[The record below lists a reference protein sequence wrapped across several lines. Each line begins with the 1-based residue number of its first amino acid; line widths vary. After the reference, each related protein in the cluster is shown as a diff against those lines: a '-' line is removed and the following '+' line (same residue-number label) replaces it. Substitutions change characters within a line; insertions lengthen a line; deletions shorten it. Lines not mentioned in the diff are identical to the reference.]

1 MEKAVA
7 LLKAKRF
14 RQAIQAL
21 LDAEVEPEE
30 RSLVSYYLGLSYTH
44 LGKFDE
50 ALLYLEQVATG
61 EIDFPFQFQSRMIL
75 GYIYTVTRRPRLAEF
90 EFRRLLA
97 DGFESTKVYS
107 ALGHVLYAQ
116 GKSEA
121 GIKALERALELDGE
135 NATALNSLGYI
146 LAEEEVSLEK
156 ALDYCKRAVSLRPGN
171 AACLDS
177 LGWTYFRLGR
187 LPEARS
193 YLRRAKDIDPDN
205 DVIAGHLK
213 ATIEAAK

>member
-61 EIDFPFQFQSRMIL
+61 DIDFPFQFQSRMIL

-135 NATALNSLGYI
+135 NATALNSLGYV
-146 LAEEEVSLEK
+146 LADEEISLEK

-177 LGWTYFRLGR
+177 LGWTFFKLGR
-187 LPEARS
+187 LKEARS
-193 YLRRAKDIDPDN
+193 YLRRAKDLDPEN
-205 DVIAGHLK
+205 PVIAGHLK
-213 ATIEAAK
+213 TTIEAAK

>member
-1 MEKAVA
+1 MEKAVS

-21 LDAEVEPEE
+21 LESEVEADEKP
-30 RSLVSYYLGLSYTH
+30 LVSYYLGLSYTH

-50 ALLYLEQVATG
+50 ALLYLEQVASA

-75 GYIYTVTRRPRLAEF
+75 GYIYSVTKRPRLAEF

-121 GIKALERALELDGE
+121 GIRSLERALELDGE

-146 LAEEEVSLEK
+146 LADEEVALER
-156 ALDYCKRAVSLRPGN
+156 ALDYCKRAVALKPGN
-171 AACLDS
+171 AAYLDS
-177 LGWTYFRLGR
+177 LGWTYHQLGR
-187 LPEARS
+187 YKDARS
-193 YLRRAKDIDPDN
+193 YLRKAKELAPES
-205 DVIAGHLK
+205 DVIAKHLR
-213 ATIEAAK
+213 ATIEAEK

>member
-21 LDAEVEPEE
+21 LDVEVDPEE
-30 RSLVSYYLGLSYTH
+30 RPLVSYYLGLSYTH

-61 EIDFPFQFQSRMIL
+61 DMDFPFQFQSRMIL
-75 GYIYTVTRRPRLAEF
+75 GYIYSVTRRPRLAEF

-121 GIKALERALELDGE
+121 GIKALERALELDGD
-135 NATALNSLGYI
+135 NATALNSLGYV
-146 LAEEEVSLEK
+146 LADEEVTLEK
-156 ALDYCKRAVSLRPGN
+156 TLDYCKRAVALRPDN

-177 LGWTYFRLGR
+177 LGWTYFKLGR
-187 LPEARS
+187 QDHARS
-193 YLRRAKDIDPDN
+193 HLRRAKELDPEN
-205 DVIAGHLK
+205 EVIASHLK
-213 ATIEAAK
+213 AVIEAGR

>member
-21 LDAEVEPEE
+21 LDVEVEPEE

-61 EIDFPFQFQSRMIL
+61 DIDFPFQFQSRMIL

-90 EFRRLLA
+90 EFKRLLA

-121 GIKALERALELDGE
+121 GIKALERALELDE
-135 NATALNSLGYI
+135 DNATALNSLGYI
-146 LAEEEVSLEK
+146 LADEEVSLEK

-177 LGWTYFRLGR
+177 LGWIYFKLRRLS
-187 LPEARS
+187 EARS
-193 YLRRAKDIDPDN
+193 YLRKAKELDPGN
-205 DVIAGHLK
+205 EVITGHLK
-213 ATIEAAK
+213 TIIEAAK

>member
-61 EIDFPFQFQSRMIL
+61 DIDFPFQFQSRMIL

-135 NATALNSLGYI
+135 NATALNSLGYV
-146 LAEEEVSLEK
+146 LADEEVSLEK
-156 ALDYCKRAVSLRPGN
+156 ALDCCKRAVSLRPGN

-177 LGWTYFRLGR
+177 LGWTYFKLGR
-187 LPEARS
+187 LSEARS
-193 YLRRAKDIDPDN
+193 YLRRAKDQDPGN
-205 DVIAGHLK
+205 EVIAGHLK
-213 ATIEAAK
+213 TTVEAAK

>member
-61 EIDFPFQFQSRMIL
+61 DVDFPFQFQSRMIL
-75 GYIYTVTRRPRLAEF
+75 GYIYSVTRRPRLAEF

-107 ALGHVLYAQ
+107 ALGYVLYAQ

-121 GIKALERALELDGE
+121 GIKALEQALELDGE

-146 LAEEEVSLEK
+146 LADEEVSLEK
-156 ALDYCKRAVSLRPGN
+156 ALDYCKRAVSLRPDN

-177 LGWTYFRLGR
+177 LGWTLFKLGKFK
-187 LPEARS
+187 EARS
-193 YLRRAKDIDPDN
+193 YLRRAKDLSPDSE
-205 DVIAGHLK
+205 VIAGHLR
-213 ATIEAAK
+213 ATIEAGR